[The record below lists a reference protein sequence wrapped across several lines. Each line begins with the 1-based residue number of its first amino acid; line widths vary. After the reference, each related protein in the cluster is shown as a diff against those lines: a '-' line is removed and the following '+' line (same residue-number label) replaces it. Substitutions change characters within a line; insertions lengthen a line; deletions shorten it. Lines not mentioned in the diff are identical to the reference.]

1 MDQTKNTEN
10 GFNTVEEALED
21 LRQGKLILVT
31 DDPDRENEGDFI
43 CAAEYATTEN
53 LIYGSTRKGTDLY
66 AYVRSFCGKI
76 KNCHRW

>member
-53 LIYGSTRKGTDLY
+53 RE
-66 AYVRSFCGKI
+66 RSSCMWTNG
-76 KNCHRW
+76 CHL